1 MFRVIS
7 SSARSSHTFATSATA
22 NLIGRKAVAASVPF
36 VLPAKTAFGLSSSCL
51 RLNHAAAGEPN
62 FLESVD
68 IFFERAAKHS
78 NVSQDALSHIK
89 RTDGILSVT
98 FPIELQDGT
107 TEIVQG
113 YRAQHSRHRTPVK
126 GGIRYSADVDL
137 QEVEALASLMTY
149 KNAVVD
155 VPFGGAKGGVKI
167 DPSKYDE
174 RTIERITRRFTLELC
189 QKNFIGPGIDV
200 PAPDM
205 GTSGRE
211 MAWIFDTYRQF
222 NPNDVNAAA
231 CVTGKPISQGG
242 VRGRTEATGLG
253 VFFGIREFLN
263 YKEIQ
268 EQTGLSGKIDGLNVI
283 VQGFGNVGYWAARFL
298 SSHGA
303 KIIAIAE
310 YNGGISNEKGLDIE
324 ALLAHRNAVK
334 TFEGFAGGSFVKDG
348 ASLLEQECD
357 ILIPA
362 ALEQQIHL
370 GNASKIKAKI
380 VAEAAN
386 GPITPAG
393 HDTLIQRGI
402 PVLPDLLMNAG
413 GVTVSYFEWLKNL
426 SHVRFGRMNKRWDEQ
441 GKSKLLDLVEEV
453 AGRHLSATERRQVT
467 HGAEEHDLVY
477 SGLEDTMIVACAE
490 THATAI
496 KKGIDHRTAAFSN
509 AITKIAAT
517 YEGSGMI
524 FMK

>member
-1 MFRVIS
+1 MFHAALVRRCVPFATKSWATPLAIAS
-7 SSARSSHTFATSATA
+7 SS
-22 NLIGRKAVAASVPF
+22 
-36 VLPAKTAFGLSSSCL
+36 L
-51 RLNHAAAGEPN
+51 RLNHSSATGEPN
-62 FLESVD
+62 FLQSVE

-78 NVSQDALSHIK
+78 NVSKEALAHIK

-98 FPIELQDGT
+98 FPIELPDGT

-126 GGIRYSADVDL
+126 GKSSGIRYSADVDL

-167 DPSKYDE
+167 DPLKYDE

-211 MAWIFDTYRQF
+211 MSWIFDTYRQF
-222 NPNDVNAAA
+222 NPSDVNAAA

-253 VFFGIREFLN
+253 VFFGIREFLGF
-263 YKEIQ
+263 KEIQ
-268 EQTGLSGKIDGLNVI
+268 QQTGLSGKIEDLSVV

-303 KIIAIAE
+303 KIIGVAE
-310 YNGGISNEKGLDIE
+310 YNGGIYNENGLDIE
-324 ALLAHRNAVK
+324 ALLSHRNATK
-334 TFEGFAGGSFVKDG
+334 TFEGFAGGSFVKDSV
-348 ASLLEQECD
+348 SLLEKECD
-357 ILIPA
+357 LLVPA

-393 HDTLIQRGI
+393 HDVLIQRGI

-441 GKSKLLDLVEEV
+441 GKSKLLNLVEEV
-453 AGRHLSATERRQVT
+453 AGRQLSVTERRQVT
-467 HGAEEHDLVY
+467 TGAEEHDLVY

-490 THATAI
+490 THTTAL

-509 AITKIAAT
+509 AIAKIAAT